1 VQKTEAEKKSRN
13 LRGEGKLWQMDQP
26 RRGRAQ
32 NQRGQ
37 RTKGEQLGIFR
48 DILSVQYPIN
58 LRALQSNHR
67 LEAGDL
73 LIQ

>member
-1 VQKTEAEKKSRN
+1 
-13 LRGEGKLWQMDQP
+13 MDQP